1 MSNGSCPIRPL
12 FDTLRVL
19 FKTHAADD
27 RARAILVTTLYT
39 QPSSLAIG
47 ALCGILTSA
56 TAAIE
61 SGNRSITLAAWILSA
76 IALMR
81 VASAT
86 ILPRWM
92 AHKARAL
99 EIIYE
104 LGAFSYSIMA
114 GMIAALTFFHP
125 VPGPVRTLM
134 VGNAIAYSVGIAARN
149 AGRPAIAIGQ
159 LALALLPVIVA
170 AGMQPDLASRLLAF
184 TLFLVLPAMM
194 SITLNVFRTLR
205 DSIASAETSQ
215 RLAEKMQHLAR
226 TDIVTGLLN
235 RAGLNHHLV
244 ERLVAI
250 PEGSKLAILWLDLD
264 RFKEIN
270 DTLGH
275 QVGDRCLVE
284 VAARLRRS
292 APVGAGIGRF
302 GGDEFIIAFE
312 AASDAAI
319 KGVADTILTDILRP
333 LRIDD
338 DRLEIGCSIG
348 IAVLPEHGTDLEAVL
363 QGADLA
369 LNHAKLNGRKQIVS
383 FNPAMTRDL
392 IRRKEIEAELRLA
405 LQRDELSV
413 HFQPLVDLETGRI
426 RAFEALVR
434 WFHPE
439 KGELR
444 PDEFIPVAEE
454 SGAIITLGNWIT
466 AKAARVAAE
475 WPEDVTLAVNLSPL
489 QIRAPGAALGILN
502 ALREAKLPPSRLE
515 LEITETTLLDHSPN
529 TSAFINELAGAGVRF
544 ALDDFGTGY
553 SSLGYLDR
561 YPFKKIKIDRSFISG
576 LSAGTTSHAIICAVA
591 AMGKTLGMEIVAEG
605 LETLEQVQAVR
616 DTGCTLGQG
625 WYFSRAVPD
634 YLAAMLLA
642 QERRRIGA
650 DAAPATPHQ
659 DSAPARKHA

>member
-1 MSNGSCPIRPL
+1 MM
-12 FDTLRVL
+12 RVL
-19 FKTHAADD
+19 FKTNAADD
-27 RARAILVTTLYT
+27 RARAILIKTLYT
-39 QPSSLAIG
+39 QPASLALG
-47 ALCGILTSA
+47 AICGILSSA
-56 TAAIE
+56 AAAHD
-61 SGNRSITLAAWILSA
+61 SQDHKITIAAWVLST
-76 IALMR
+76 IAVAR

-86 ILPRWM
+86 LLPKWLS
-92 AHKARAL
+92 HKPRLL

-104 LGAFSYSIMA
+104 IGAFTYSSSA
-114 GMIAALTFFHP
+114 GMIAALSFASD
-125 VPGPVRTLM
+125 VPGPVCTLL
-134 VGNAIAYSVGIAARN
+134 VANATGYGAGIAARN
-149 AGRPAIAIGQ
+149 AGRPFIAIGQ
-159 LALALLPVIVA
+159 LSLAIFPMIIA
-170 AGMQPDLASRLLAF
+170 AAMQSDLSSRLLAF
-184 TLFLVLPAMM
+184 NLFLVLPAMM
-194 SITLNVFRTLR
+194 SITLNVFRMLR

-250 PEGSKLAILWLDLD
+250 PEGNKLAILWLDLD

-312 AASDAAI
+312 AEQDTDVKAI
-319 KGVADTILTDILRP
+319 ADTILTDILRP

-348 IAVLPEHGTDLEAVL
+348 IAILPEHGTDLEAVL

-383 FNPAMTRDL
+383 FNPSMTRDL

-475 WPEDVTLAVNLSPL
+475 WPDDVTLAVNLSPL

-502 ALREAKLPPSRLE
+502 ALREAKLPPHRLE

-642 QERRRIGA
+642 QEARRVGKTQLTA
-650 DAAPATPHQ
+650 DSLGGSNDDRMRA
-659 DSAPARKHA
+659 

>member
-1 MSNGSCPIRPL
+1 VQS
-12 FDTLRVL
+12 
-19 FKTHAADD
+19 
-27 RARAILVTTLYT
+27 
-39 QPSSLAIG
+39 
-47 ALCGILTSA
+47 
-56 TAAIE
+56 
-61 SGNRSITLAAWILSA
+61 
-76 IALMR
+76 
-81 VASAT
+81 
-86 ILPRWM
+86 
-92 AHKARAL
+92 
-99 EIIYE
+99 
-104 LGAFSYSIMA
+104 
-114 GMIAALTFFHP
+114 
-125 VPGPVRTLM
+125 
-134 VGNAIAYSVGIAARN
+134 
-149 AGRPAIAIGQ
+149 
-159 LALALLPVIVA
+159 
-170 AGMQPDLASRLLAF
+170 DLASRLLAA

-250 PEGSKLAILWLDLD
+250 PEGNKLAILWLDLD

-312 AASDAAI
+312 AEADTDIKAA
-319 KGVADTILTDILRP
+319 ADTILTDILRP

-348 IAVLPEHGTDLEAVL
+348 IAILPEHGTDLEAVL

-383 FNPAMTRDL
+383 FNPSMTRDL

-413 HFQPLVDLETGRI
+413 HFQPLIDLETGRI

-475 WPEDVTLAVNLSPL
+475 WPDDVTLAVNLSPL

-642 QERRRIGA
+642 QERRRIA
-650 DAAPATPHQ
+650 DATLTPNSTQ
-659 DSAPARKHA
+659 DSKPQRKRA

>member
-1 MSNGSCPIRPL
+1 M
-12 FDTLRVL
+12 

-61 SGNRSITLAAWILSA
+61 SGNREITIAAWIMSA

-86 ILPRWM
+86 VLPRWL
-92 AHKARAL
+92 AHRAHAL
-99 EIIYE
+99 EVIYE

-159 LALALLPVIVA
+159 LALALLPVIFA
-170 AGMQPDLASRLLAF
+170 AGVQQDLASRLLAF

-250 PEGSKLAILWLDLD
+250 PDGNKLAILWLDLD

-312 AASDAAI
+312 AASDNEI
-319 KGVADTILTDILRP
+319 QGVADTILTDILRP
-333 LRIDD
+333 IRIDD

-348 IAVLPEHGTDLEAVL
+348 IAILPEHGTDLEAVL

-502 ALREAKLPPSRLE
+502 ALREAKLAPSRLE

-642 QERRRIGA
+642 QERRRIGI
-650 DAAPATPHQ
+650 DSPPATPQHE
-659 DSAPARKHA
+659 SPLLRRHG

>member
-1 MSNGSCPIRPL
+1 M
-12 FDTLRVL
+12 

-61 SGNRSITLAAWILSA
+61 SGNRSITLAAWVMSA

-170 AGMQPDLASRLLAF
+170 AGMQTDLASQLLAF

-250 PEGSKLAILWLDLD
+250 PEGNKLAILWLDLD

-312 AASDAAI
+312 AASDAVI
-319 KGVADTILTDILRP
+319 KGVADTILNDILRP

-348 IAVLPEHGTDLEAVL
+348 IAILPEHGTDLEAVL

-475 WPEDVTLAVNLSPL
+475 WPDDVTLAVNLSPL

>member
-1 MSNGSCPIRPL
+1 MRPL

-61 SGNRSITLAAWILSA
+61 SGNRSITLAAWVMSA

-170 AGMQPDLASRLLAF
+170 AGMQTDLASQLLAF

-250 PEGSKLAILWLDLD
+250 PEGNKLAILWLDLD

-312 AASDAAI
+312 AASDAVI
-319 KGVADTILTDILRP
+319 KGVADTILNDILRP

-348 IAVLPEHGTDLEAVL
+348 IAILPEHGTDLEAVL

-454 SGAIITLGNWIT
+454 SGAIITLDNWIT

-475 WPEDVTLAVNLSPL
+475 WPDDVTLAVNLSPL

>member
-1 MSNGSCPIRPL
+1 
-12 FDTLRVL
+12 L

-56 TAAIE
+56 TAAVE
-61 SGNRSITLAAWILSA
+61 SGNREITIAAWVMSA
-76 IALMR
+76 IALLR

-86 ILPRWM
+86 VLPRWM
-92 AHKARAL
+92 ANKPHVL

-114 GMIAALTFFHP
+114 GLIAALTFFHP

-170 AGMQPDLASRLLAF
+170 AGMQKDLASRLLSG

-250 PEGSKLAILWLDLD
+250 PEGNKLAILWLDLD

-292 APVGAGIGRF
+292 APMGAGIGRF

-312 AASDAAI
+312 ATPETDI
-319 KGVADTILTDILRP
+319 KGIADSILSDILRP

-369 LNHAKLNGRKQIVS
+369 LNHAKLNGRKQIVC
-383 FNPAMTRDL
+383 FNPSMTRDL

-413 HFQPLVDLETGRI
+413 HFQPLIDLETGRI

-466 AKAARVAAE
+466 AKAARVAAD
-475 WPEDVTLAVNLSPL
+475 WPDDVTLAVNLSPL

-502 ALREAKLPPSRLE
+502 ALREAKLPPNRLE

-591 AMGKTLGMEIVAEG
+591 AMGKSLGMEIVAEG

-642 QERRRIGA
+642 QERNRVDPVLDPA
-650 DAAPATPHQ
+650 LAPTGEPES
-659 DSAPARKHA
+659 DSQRKRA

>member
-1 MSNGSCPIRPL
+1 MM
-12 FDTLRVL
+12 RVL
-19 FKTHAADD
+19 FKNNATDD
-27 RARAILVTTLYT
+27 RARAILIKTLYT
-39 QPSSLAIG
+39 QPASLALG
-47 ALCGILTSA
+47 AICGILSSA
-56 TAAIE
+56 AAAYDAQ
-61 SGNRSITLAAWILSA
+61 NHNITIAAWTLSI
-76 IALMR
+76 IAVAR

-86 ILPRWM
+86 LLPKWFSN
-92 AHKARAL
+92 KPQLL

-104 LGAFSYSIMA
+104 ISAFSYSSAA
-114 GMIAALTFFHP
+114 GMIAALTFTAD
-125 VPGPVRTLM
+125 VPGPVQTLL
-134 VGNAIAYSVGIAARN
+134 VANATGYGAGIAARN
-149 AGRPAIAIGQ
+149 AGRPFIAIGQ
-159 LALALLPVIVA
+159 LSLAILPMIIA
-170 AGMQPDLASRLLAF
+170 AGMEAELSSLLLAF
-184 TLFLVLPAMM
+184 NLLLFLPAMM
-194 SITLNVFRTLR
+194 SITLNVFRMLR

-250 PEGSKLAILWLDLD
+250 PEGNKLAILWLDLD

-312 AASDAAI
+312 AEQDTDVKAI
-319 KGVADTILTDILRP
+319 ADTILTDILRP

-348 IAVLPEHGTDLEAVL
+348 IAILPEHGTDLEAVL

-383 FNPAMTRDL
+383 FNPSMTRDL

-475 WPEDVTLAVNLSPL
+475 WPDDVTLAVNLSPL

-502 ALREAKLPPSRLE
+502 ALREAKLPPHRLE

-642 QERRRIGA
+642 QEARRVGKTQLIA
-650 DAAPATPHQ
+650 DSLGGSN
-659 DSAPARKHA
+659 DDRKRA

>member
-1 MSNGSCPIRPL
+1 M
-12 FDTLRVL
+12 
-19 FKTHAADD
+19 
-27 RARAILVTTLYT
+27 
-39 QPSSLAIG
+39 
-47 ALCGILTSA
+47 

-61 SGNRSITLAAWILSA
+61 SGNAHITLAAMVMSA
-76 IALMR
+76 IALLR

-92 AHKARAL
+92 ANKPRGL

-114 GMIAALTFFHP
+114 GLIAALTFFND

-149 AGRPAIAIGQ
+149 AGRPSIAIGQ
-159 LALALLPVIVA
+159 LALALLPVIMA
-170 AGMQPDLASRLLAF
+170 AGMQRDLSSRLLAF
-184 TLFLVLPAMM
+184 TLLLVLPAMT

-235 RAGLNHHLV
+235 RAGLNYHLV

-250 PEGSKLAILWLDLD
+250 PEGNKLAILWLDLD

-312 AASDAAI
+312 AEPKTDIKAI
-319 KGVADTILTDILRP
+319 ADGILADILRP

-348 IAVLPEHGTDLEAVL
+348 IAILPEHGTDLEAVL

-383 FNPAMTRDL
+383 FNPTMTRDL

-413 HFQPLVDLETGRI
+413 HFQPLIDLETGRI

-529 TSAFINELAGAGVRF
+529 TSAFINELAAAGVRF

-591 AMGKTLGMEIVAEG
+591 ALGKSLGMEIVAEG
-605 LETLEQVQAVR
+605 LETLAQVQAVR

-642 QERRRIGA
+642 QEHRRIA
-650 DAAPATPHQ
+650 EPAQPSASRPSGQKQ
-659 DSAPARKHA
+659 DSALPRKRA